1 MIELGMSLRNRL
13 VYQVILIIALML
25 NIIMRSLRPL
35 IIFVPHIMITMVFY

>member
-13 VYQVILIIALML
+13 VYQVILLIALML

-35 IIFVPHIMITMVFY
+35 IIFVPQIMITMVFY